1 MHYEEKVIYGVLC
14 YRNSPYEGWVQ
25 FTLKEMS
32 HNYIILRSDFEVLL
46 QRIQEGDKKEIERSE
61 IESTVINRL
70 QHLAIEKSLDMDG
83 CTDIAEVYEKYFST
97 QKGE

>member
-1 MHYEEKVIYGVLC
+1 MHYEEKVIHGVLC

-46 QRIQEGDKKEIERSE
+46 QEGDKKE

-83 CTDIAEVYEKYFST
+83 CTDIAEVYERLIKELKDGTNTIS
-97 QKGE
+97 E